1 MILFSILIPFYNSE
15 HCLSRCLNSI
25 LRQSYSNYEIIL
37 LNDGSSDNSRK
48 IVCEYEKKSPK
59 IRYYKN
65 KTNKGIAASR
75 NKLVKLVKGDYFI
88 FIDSDDY
95 VNQDLLFNLN
105 EFLCKNKVDI
115 LRFQGISHE
124 KNGKIIPKYVC
135 DYFETGTGKE
145 ILKFFIRNHF
155 KAGMLWLYC
164 YKNSFY
170 QKNNFT
176 FLENKIHEDFYNIY
190 ILLKAQ
196 SIGYIDY
203 IGYNYIKNNCGITSF
218 KTPEQ
223 ERRRLLDI
231 LCVYDY
237 VVSNIYEYLQ
247 NNEKDFIYI
256 VGNFSDFLDIGLKY
270 VDINTKDFYLQQI
283 KKRKKYFERR
293 NYNG

>member
-15 HCLSRCLNSI
+15 QYLARCLNSV

-37 LNDGSSDNSRK
+37 LNDGSNDNSRE
-48 IVCEYEKKSPK
+48 IAYEYKKESSK
-59 IRYYKN
+59 IRYYEN
-65 KTNKGIAASR
+65 STNKGVAASR

-95 VNQDLLFNLN
+95 INQDLLLNLN

-115 LRFQGISHE
+115 LRFQGVFYG
-124 KNGKIIPKYVC
+124 KNGEIIPKYVC
-135 DYFETGTGKE
+135 DYFDIGTGKE
-145 ILKFFIRNHF
+145 VLKFFIKNHF
-155 KAGMLWLYC
+155 KTGMLWLYC
-164 YKNSFY
+164 YNNSFY
-170 QKNNFT
+170 KKNYFT

-203 IGYNYIKNNCGITSF
+203 IGYNYIKNNCGITSI

-223 ERRRLLDI
+223 EYQRLLDI
-231 LCVYDY
+231 LYVYDY
-237 VVSNIYEYLQ
+237 VVDNIYRYLQ

-256 VGNFSDFLDIGLKY
+256 VGNFSDFLDVGLKY
-270 VDINTKDFYLQQI
+270 VNTNTKDFYLQQV

-293 NYNG
+293 SYNE